1 MEQKE
6 ELNQKLVVKE
16 GKTGKGEIKTF
27 KYETLNDLN
36 KNAICKIELNNR
48 HGTGFFCKIPS
59 PQNKNDKIKV
69 LFTCY
74 HVLFDDKNDNN
85 YQIVEIFYHIENQGK
100 KALNLNNR
108 KTWSDKDL
116 DYMCI
121 EILEE
126 DNIHDYLNIDENIIQ
141 DNYPL
146 NELKKKAIYI
156 FNSKLEFS
164 IGNLLL
170 FFNKNIYY
178 DSETKKGWSG
188 APIFVKNENN
198 VIAIHQGFNYPYNT
212 GILIRSILKHMNN
225 EKENIPNLTKNEK

>member
-1 MEQKE
+1 MKQKIVFKE
-6 ELNQKLVVKE
+6 KLVIRE

-27 KYETLNDLN
+27 KYKTLNYLN

-48 HGTGFFCKIPS
+48 HGTGFFCIIPS

-69 LFTCY
+69 LLTCY

-146 NELKKKAIYI
+146 NELQKKEIYI

-164 IGNLLL
+164 IGNLLIV
-170 FFNKNIYY
+170 NKNIYY
-178 DSETKKGWSG
+178 DSETKSGWSG
-188 APIFVKNENN
+188 APIFFKNENN
-198 VIAIHQGFNYPYNT
+198 IIGIHQGFNAPLNV

-225 EKENIPNLTKNEK
+225 EKDNILNLTINER